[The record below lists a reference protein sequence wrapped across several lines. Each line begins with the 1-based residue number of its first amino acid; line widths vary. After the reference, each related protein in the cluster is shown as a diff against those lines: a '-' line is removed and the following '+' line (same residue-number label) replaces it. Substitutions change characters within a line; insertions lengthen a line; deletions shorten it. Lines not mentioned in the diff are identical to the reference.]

1 MKYRKLGNTG
11 LIVSEVALGTM
22 QFGGKMNMGNLGQED
37 TTRMVK
43 LALDRGINF
52 IDTANVYSR
61 GESENLVGNAL
72 KGVRAEIV
80 LATKVRLPMSDNLN
94 RSGAT
99 RVNIM
104 REVEGSLQRLQTDY
118 IDLYQVHGWDSNTP
132 LEETLRTLDDV
143 VRQGKVRYIGLSNFM
158 SWQAATAV
166 MLQERLK
173 LEQFVTAQMYYSLVG
188 RGLEYEFQSFAEY
201 HKIGILVWSPL
212 AGGFLTGKYSR
223 ANAAPAGTRFAE
235 AGSFVPFDKET
246 GYRVVD
252 ALKEVAARHDAS
264 PARVALSWVLGRS
277 AVSSVIVA
285 ARKSEQLEDNIRAV
299 DLRLS
304 QEDIRLLDRASDPG
318 IPYPKWMVLQLD
330 TAEDPRSKALYPER
344 YADGGPWR
352 DLRQSR
358 WSG

>member
-22 QFGGKMNMGNLGQED
+22 QFGGRMNMGNLGQED

-43 LALDRGINF
+43 VALDRGINF
-52 IDTANVYSR
+52 IDTADVYSL
-61 GESENLVGNAL
+61 GESETLVGNAL
-72 KGVRAEIV
+72 RGVRQEIV
-80 LATKVRLPMSDNLN
+80 LATKVRLPMSENLN

-143 VRQGKVRYIGLSNFM
+143 VRPGKVRYIGFSNLM

-166 MLQERLK
+166 MLQERLG
-173 LEQFVTAQMYYSLVG
+173 LEKYVTAQMYYSLVG

-201 HKIGILVWSPL
+201 HNIGILVWSPL
-212 AGGFLTGKYSR
+212 AGGFLAGKYSR
-223 ANAAPAGTRFAE
+223 DHPPPVGSRFAE
-235 AGSFVPFDKET
+235 AGQFVPFDREM
-246 GYRVVD
+246 GYHVVD
-252 ALKEVAARHDAS
+252 AIKDVAARHGAS
-264 PARVALSWVLGRS
+264 PACVAISWVLCRP

-285 ARKSEQLEDNIRAV
+285 AR
-299 DLRLS
+299 
-304 QEDIRLLDRASDPG
+304 
-318 IPYPKWMVLQLD
+318 
-330 TAEDPRSKALYPER
+330 TA
-344 YADGGPWR
+344 GGGAP
-352 DLRQSR
+352 
-358 WSG
+358 